1 MDCEI
6 TNENVELFDDCYLN
20 VAETVNVIGGK
31 WKVLILWHITIKP
44 RRFNELKRLIPDIS
58 QKMLTKQ
65 LKDLEKDSLISRTV
79 YPESPPR
86 VESHLLNTVLLL
98 NLFLMYS
105 TIGVKI
111 IELINLNKIIE
122 IAYNKERLDILYK

>member
-1 MDCEI
+1 MNCEE
-6 TNENVELFDDCYLN
+6 TNEKDELNNDCYLN

-44 RRFNELKRLIPDIS
+44 RRLNELKRLIPDIS
-58 QKMLTKQ
+58 QKMLTTQ

-86 VESHLLNTVLLL
+86 VEYSLTDYGSTLEPIFDVLYDWGK
-98 NLFLMYS
+98 NH
-105 TIGVKI
+105 
-111 IELINLNKIIE
+111 
-122 IAYNKERLDILYK
+122 RLHKNH